1 MMKLRKFL
9 KILIS
14 LLLLIPILLILTSSI
29 WVKPLASYLLYKNFG
44 DSIKVED
51 VSYIFPNKITLS
63 KFELGDAVSLSNV
76 SVAVASPLK
85 LSPITLEVV
94 KPQIV
99 IIHDEKGGWTFPP
112 IPGINDTS
120 GISQP
125 SSGVNIE
132 VKAKIVDGIV
142 IIRDLKLKKEIRIPK
157 VDGNVSWK
165 DQKITYTAST
175 VIDSS
180 QTIKSYG
187 FYDFSKVAAD
197 LSFEFKNASANTWAP
212 LFLPDLFNIEKG
224 VFTGLINVKGEE
236 DVWKVKG
243 NIEANEVFG
252 EITNVPEKFEK
263 ISTKVKIDGDDIEVL
278 EGKGMWNGASLK
290 LSGKVSPKPSFE
302 VSFDGLN
309 AEALVKELIGEDVQV
324 KGTAK
329 GNLKIGNS
337 WEKPSIIG
345 SASLSN
351 GSIYGVDFSTIEL
364 TSNSKLPL
372 IDVNFS
378 GSLKIGNIQGKVN
391 FDIDKNLGEVS
402 AAGESSDIKEI
413 GKLLGLPDIEGKT
426 SIELS
431 GKKEKDKGWK
441 IYVKGTIENGKLGEY
456 SAEKI
461 TFSLE
466 NEEGTLNFDFSQ
478 NKGFFF

>member
-1 MMKLRKFL
+1 MKLRKFM

-14 LLLLIPILLILTSSI
+14 VLILIPILLILTSSI
-29 WVKPLASYLLYKNFG
+29 WVKPLASYLLHKNFG
-44 DSIKVED
+44 DAIKVED
-51 VSYIFPNKITLS
+51 VSYIFPNKIALS

-76 SVAVASPLK
+76 NVAVASPLK

-94 KPQIV
+94 KPKIV
-99 IIHDEKGGWTFPP
+99 IIHDEKGNWTFPP

-120 GISQP
+120 NLPQP

-142 IIRDLKLKKEIRIPK
+142 TIRDLKLKKEIQIPK
-157 VDGNVSWK
+157 VNGNVVWK

-175 VIDSS
+175 IIDFS
-180 QTIKSYG
+180 QSIKSYG
-187 FYDFSKVAAD
+187 FYDFSKVAGD
-197 LSFEFKNASANTWAP
+197 LSFEFKNASANTWGP
-212 LFLPDLFNIEKG
+212 VFLPDLFNIEKG
-224 VFTGLINVKGEE
+224 VFTGLINTKGEK
-236 DVWKVKG
+236 DKWQLKG
-243 NIEANEVFG
+243 DIEANEVVG
-252 EITNVPEKFEK
+252 GITDIPGKFEK
-263 ISTKVKIDGDDIEVL
+263 IYTKVKIENEDIEVS
-278 EGKGMWNGASLK
+278 EGKGMWNGASLRI
-290 LSGKVSPKPSFE
+290 SGKVSPKPSFE

-309 AEALVKELIGEDVQV
+309 AEILAKELVGDDIQI
-324 KGTAK
+324 KGIAK

-337 WEKPSIIG
+337 WEKPYITG
-345 SASLSN
+345 RALLSN
-351 GSIYGVDFSTIEL
+351 GSIYGVEFSTIEI

-378 GSLKIGNIQGKVN
+378 GGFKIGTIQGKVN
-391 FDIDKNLGEVS
+391 FDMDKNSGEVS
-402 AAGESSDIKEI
+402 AVGKSSDIKEI

-426 SIELS
+426 SLELS